1 VKPMLARTVGPKY
14 SSYPCYV
21 QPKLNGVRALFQ
33 KAAAP
38 GRAAGIFQSRDE
50 KIWNTAVLQHLH
62 DELSGFDVGDL
73 ILDGELYRHGWRLQQ
88 INGAVAINRLL
99 PREDTHEVCFH
110 VFDVV
115 DPQRKFTDR
124 WLEIYHGLIRA
135 VEKLPHIKI
144 VPTGIAGTWSEVEQ
158 YFYFYTQH
166 GYEGVMLR
174 PDGPYEFGE
183 HPVKNGDGHM
193 TTYRSTYL
201 WKHKHWEDDEFLCV
215 GVTDGEGKAEIGV
228 GALVLTRRGHD
239 WPTVQDLVANTPDL
253 KTFKVGTGLTDQ
265 DRIAFA
271 TDPPIGRLI
280 KVRYLTLTA
289 DGVPFNPSFI
299 AVM

>member
-1 VKPMLARTVGPKY
+1 M
-14 SSYPCYV
+14 
-21 QPKLNGVRALFQ
+21 
-33 KAAAP
+33 
-38 GRAAGIFQSRDE
+38 
-50 KIWNTAVLQHLH
+50 
-62 DELSGFDVGDL
+62 ELGSL

-88 INGAVAINRLL
+88 INGAVAVNRSQ

-124 WLEIYHGLIRA
+124 WLEVYHGLLKA
-135 VEKLPHIKI
+135 VDKLPHIKI
-144 VPTGIAGTWSEVEQ
+144 VPTGIANTWSEVEQ
-158 YFYFYTQH
+158 YFYLYTQH

-174 PDGPYEFGE
+174 PNGPYEFGE

-193 TTYRSTYL
+193 TTYRSTFL
-201 WKHKHWEDDEFLCV
+201 WKHKHWEDDEFVCV
-215 GVTDGEGKAEIGV
+215 GVTQGEGKAEIGA
-228 GALVLTRRGHD
+228 GALTLTTAHGRQFG
-239 WPTVQDLVANTPDL
+239 
-253 KTFKVGTGLTDQ
+253 VGTGLTDQ

-271 TDPPIGRLI
+271 TDPPIGRLV